1 MKLKY
6 KVVINVLSLSI
17 VLLLATGH
25 IGSPNIILEGKAGDY
40 NLIVNIMPP
49 EVVPGLA
56 EISVRVED
64 EGISNVAIQGIYFRN
79 GSEGAPDPE
88 NLKQVSGDSQLYAG
102 KIWLMESG
110 SASVKVIVNGFKGRG
125 STVVPIPALRI
136 REPEMNQKL
145 GLVLTFLGA
154 ILFLG
159 LITIIYGS
167 VGEATIAETEKLSS
181 SKKKRALITAGI
193 TAVLLVGILWFGN
206 NWWQQE
212 AANYERRMF
221 RKTPVNLKVISA
233 DATQKLSIEMED
245 PFYYDRVPGA
255 LVPDHGKL
263 MHLFLMDTTTT
274 HYFAHLHP
282 LKLDS
287 THYEVVIPGDLPR
300 GDYHVF
306 IDIVHASG
314 LNETI
319 YKEVSIPKQKYDPEI
334 IPAAT
339 SHVDPDDS
347 WYHFSDYNSNL
358 QKLSDGIHIQWEQD
372 PDKPIYAGQ
381 VQSLTFEVTHEEGIP
396 LPLEPYLTMLGHAA
410 IMQRNA
416 SVFIHLHPVGT
427 ISMAAQEVLAKR
439 INDDLVTICLPID
452 SSQTHSTITLN
463 DPRAVTS
470 MKNQIVQ
477 SMEENGLQNSVSF
490 PYAFPEAGEF
500 RIWVQMRVLGKIRTA
515 AFDVAVQEAPRS

>member
-1 MKLKY
+1 MNGTRN
-6 KVVINVLSLSI
+6 IFITSWSLSI
-17 VLLLATGH
+17 AFLLCTGH
-25 IGSPNIILEGKAGDY
+25 IGSPNIILEGKAGAY

-56 EISVRVED
+56 EISVRVND
-64 EGISNVAIQGIYFRN
+64 EGINHVAIQGIYFRN

-88 NLKQVSGDSQLYAG
+88 NLKQVSGDSQLYTG

-110 SASVKVIVNGFKGRG
+110 SASVKVIVDGLQGRG

-136 REPEMNQKL
+136 REPEMNQEL
-145 GLVLTFLGA
+145 GLILIFLGA
-154 ILFLG
+154 ILFFG
-159 LITIIYGS
+159 LITIIYAS
-167 VGEATIAETEKLSS
+167 VGEATIAGREKLPS
-181 SKKKRALITAGI
+181 SKKKQALITAGI

-206 NWWQQE
+206 NWWKQE
-212 AANYERRMF
+212 AADYERRMF
-221 RKTPVNLKVISA
+221 RKTPVNLELLSEGI
-233 DATQKLSIEMED
+233 TQKLSIELED

-263 MHLFLMDTTTT
+263 MHMFLVDTTST
-274 HYFAHLHP
+274 HHFAHLHP

-287 THYEVVIPGDLPR
+287 THYEVVIPESLPQ
-300 GDYHVF
+300 GAYHVF

-319 YKEVSIPKQKYDPEI
+319 YNVLSIPRKKAEAEI

-339 SHVDPDDS
+339 PYIDPDDS
-347 WYHFSDYNSNL
+347 WYHYNEYDSNL
-358 QKLSDGIHIQWEQD
+358 QKLTDGIHIRWNQD
-372 PDKPIYAGQ
+372 PDKPFYSGQ
-381 VQSLTFEVTHEEGIP
+381 VQSLSFEASHEEGIP

-410 IMQRNA
+410 IMKKDA

-427 ISMAAQEVLAKR
+427 ISMAAQEVLANR

-452 SSQTHSTITLN
+452 SSQTSSTLTLK

-470 MKNQIVQ
+470 MKNQITQ
-477 SMEENGLQNSVSF
+477 AIEENGLQNSVSF
-490 PYAFPEAGEF
+490 PYAFPEPGEY

-515 AFDVAVQEAPRS
+515 AFDIKVQEAP